1 MKLTFRKI
9 KNALI
14 GKARDLRD
22 PQLFHKISLIA
33 FFAWVGLGSDG
44 ISSSCYGPEET
55 FLALGANVSLGIFV
69 ALASAITIFVISS
82 SYSQIIELFPHG
94 GGGYLVASR
103 LLSPSVGM
111 VSGCA
116 LLIDYVL
123 TITISI
129 ASGADALFSF
139 LPPAWYPFRLSF
151 AVLTLVAL
159 MLLNMRGVKESILP
173 LVPIFLTFIITHAI
187 AIIYALITHLS
198 DFSAVAHTTVSD
210 IQQTSSQLG
219 MAGMLFLIMRAY
231 SMGAGTYTGIEAVSN
246 GIPILREP
254 RVETAKKA
262 MRYMAFSL
270 SFMVVGLMLGY
281 LLYKVQHQPGKT
293 LNAVFFENVAAGWGS
308 PGYVFVLITLFSE
321 AVILFV
327 AAQTGFLGGPRVLA
341 NMAQDRWFPFQ
352 FALLSE
358 RFVAQNGVLLMGGAA
373 LILMVLS
380 GGSVKFLVVL
390 YAINVFITFFLS
402 QLGMVRYWW
411 RKRHKLRSWVRR
423 FLINGIGLVLTAF
436 ILVSVMIIK
445 FHEGGWITLFIT
457 GSLIML
463 AITFKRYYNRTL
475 GLLKRLDSLTTA
487 TEITSPAPIRNIKD
501 GAEPTMDLTAKTA
514 VIMVNGFNG
523 MGLHTLF
530 NVIRIFGDN
539 FKNFFFIEAGI
550 IDAGHFKGVDA
561 IGRLEDHVTHELN
574 KYVTFMKKQGFYAEG
589 FSAIGTDVV
598 GEINDLANKI
608 FNIYPQ
614 TVFFGGQIVFAED
627 TLFTKMLYNYTT
639 FAVQRRL
646 HQQGIPFI
654 VMPIRVS

>member
-1 MKLTFRKI
+1 MRVTFRKI
-9 KNALI
+9 KDVLI
-14 GKARDLRD
+14 GKARDLQD

-44 ISSSCYGPEET
+44 LSSSCYGPEEA
-55 FLALGANVSLGIFV
+55 FLALGTHFSLGIFV
-69 ALASAITIFVISS
+69 ALITAITILVISS

-94 GGGYLVASR
+94 GGGYLVASK

-139 LPPAWYPFRLSF
+139 LPPSWHPFRLSF
-151 AVLTLVAL
+151 AACTLIALT
-159 MLLNMRGVKESILP
+159 LLNMRGVKESILP
-173 LVPIFLTFIITHAI
+173 LVPIFLTFIITHTFAI
-187 AIIYALITHLS
+187 LYALTTHLS
-198 DFSAVAHTTVSD
+198 DFGAVAHTTVSD

-219 MAGMLFLIMRAY
+219 MAGMLILIMRAY

-246 GIPILREP
+246 GMPILREP
-254 RVETAKKA
+254 RVETAKRA
-262 MRYMAFSL
+262 MRYMAVSL

-281 LLYKVQHQPGKT
+281 LLYKVEHQPGKT
-293 LNAVFFENVAAGWGS
+293 LNAIFFENVASGWGNS
-308 PGYVFVLITLFSE
+308 GYIFVLITLISE

-358 RFVAQNGVLLMGGAA
+358 RFVAQNGVLLM
-373 LILMVLS
+373 S
-380 GGSVKFLVVL
+380 RGSVKFLVVL

-402 QLGMVRYWW
+402 QLGMVRHWW
-411 RKRHKLRSWVRR
+411 RKRRKVRSWMKKL
-423 FLINGIGLVLTAF
+423 LINGIGLVLTAF
-436 ILVSVMIIK
+436 ILVSVMILK
-445 FHEGGWITLFIT
+445 FNDGGWITLFIT

-463 AITFKRYYNRTL
+463 AIIFKRYYKRTL

-487 TEITSPAPIRNIKD
+487 TEITSPVPIKNIKGGD
-501 GAEPTMDLTAKTA
+501 EPKMDPTAKTA

-561 IGRLEDHVTHELN
+561 IGRLEDHVKHELN
-574 KYVTFMKKQGFYAEG
+574 RYVTFMKKQGLYAEG
-589 FSAIGTDVV
+589 FSAVGTDVV

-608 FNIYPQ
+608 FNLYPQ

-654 VMPIRVS
+654 VMPVRVS